1 MPTQELAELL
11 KQMREL
17 LEERKES
24 KRRPSIT
31 DFCEEK
37 GISRSLF
44 YKLKLPYAKAGA
56 RSITTPATEAA
67 WQRMLSDNSNLRNGS
82 GAEIR
87 PAAPRP

>member
-11 KQMREL
+11 KQVKQL
-17 LEERKES
+17 LEECKES

-67 WQRMLSDNSNLRNGS
+67 WQRMLSAQLK
-82 GAEIR
+82 
-87 PAAPRP
+87 P